1 MSGPTP
7 QQIGNEK
14 REQILPT
21 MDIGAGFKIP
31 DYDLVKQIPTPSQ
44 VNVSR
49 GDSFGHV
56 VDAAKGVAYYADV
69 IGFGQSSSGFT
80 SGMPFN
86 KYGLN
91 YFVPTG
97 LKCSNGANMWTY
109 FEGIPKGD
117 AFGET
122 IKGAL
127 KGVGLADLKG
137 LAPGIVEDT
146 KAALNPNPLLQ
157 AAFGNVYPVC
167 ELKTLPVGDDRGL
180 IQDPKTGDLWVQG
193 DVEMKDGRPHQT
205 KWVQKVDAKG
215 NPVYLTQKEWN
226 QTPKTRNPD
235 GSPVSIKKK
244 EGFLARSENDKA
256 SILVAVVFLS
266 IAFGLTCK

>member
-1 MSGPTP
+1 MQPP
-7 QQIGNEK
+7 QIGNEK

-21 MDIGAGFKIP
+21 MDMGSSSFKIP
-31 DYDLVKQIPTPSQ
+31 DYDLVAQLPTPKQ

-80 SGMPFN
+80 ANLPFN

-97 LKCSNGANMWTY
+97 LKCSNGADMWSY

-117 AFGET
+117 ALGGTIQRAMGE
-122 IKGAL
+122 L
-127 KGVGLADLKG
+127 GLPGLQG
-137 LAPGIVEDT
+137 LAPGMIEDT
-146 KAALNPNPLLQ
+146 KSALNPTPLLQ

-167 ELKTLPVGDDRGL
+167 EQKTLPVGDDRGL
-180 IQDPKTGDLWVQG
+180 IQDPITGSQWIQG
-193 DVEMKDGRPHQT
+193 DVTMKDGRPHQT

-215 NPVYLTQKEWN
+215 NPVYITQKQWQEA
-226 QTPKTRNPD
+226 PKTRNPD
-235 GSPVSIKKK
+235 GTPIAAKK
-244 EGFLARSENDKA
+244 EGFTNENDKA
-256 SILVAVVFLS
+256 SILIAVVLLS
-266 IAFGLTCK
+266 VAFGLTCR